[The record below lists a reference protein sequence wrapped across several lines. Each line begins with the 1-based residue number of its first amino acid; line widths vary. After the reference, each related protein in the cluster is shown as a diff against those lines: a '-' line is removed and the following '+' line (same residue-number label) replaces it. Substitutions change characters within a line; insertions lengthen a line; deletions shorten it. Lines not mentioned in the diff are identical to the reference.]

1 MKINYLMVMTLL
13 TIGILVGGIS
23 LYMASLSGVMGKMGL
38 VGGDFSQ
45 SIKGNDLARQ
55 IMARDDQTN
64 CNLWEVVKHVP
75 GYMFL
80 KGEKRIML
88 SGELGNER
96 VICGIKLVQ
105 AGNVERGVY
114 TIIKGLH
121 YLRSHFAELREL
133 VQSEKGKCELVGDP
147 LYEEWV
153 EGYLVATEGRVH
165 EVVIDVYHQ
174 VQSARSRV
182 EELCTE

>member
-1 MKINYLMVMTLL
+1 MKINYLMVLTLL

-23 LYMASLSGVMGKMGL
+23 LYMASLSGVMGKIGL

-45 SIKGNDLARQ
+45 SIKRDDLANQ
-55 IMARDDQTN
+55 IRARGDQTN

-88 SGELGNER
+88 SEELGNER
-96 VICGIKLVQ
+96 VVCGIKLVQ
-105 AGNVERGVY
+105 TGNVERGVY

-121 YLRSHFAELREL
+121 YLRSHFVELREL
-133 VQSEKGKCELVGDP
+133 IQNERGRCELVGDP
-147 LYEEWV
+147 VYEEWV

-165 EVVIDVYHQ
+165 EVVIDVYRQ

-182 EELCTE
+182 EELCIE